1 MSDRTRTAFAFL
13 LILGLLFIWTILS
26 KPKTKPETVQPD
38 RVDSVPVTTEP
49 VKKAPTIPIIPEY
62 ADTIV
67 MEREN
72 FRIVLSTAGGSV
84 KEFYLRE
91 YDVDIVPDGEYL
103 FITQLNNDE
112 IINFEYLVY
121 DDSIVFT
128 YSKGDTK
135 LKKVY
140 YFNNPHGFQ
149 LITNIPDTI
158 NQILSLKSGM
168 SITEVKNRGEDLRH
182 FDVYVKNEKV
192 NKMKKKIKDEF
203 KYTGNVDWFAMRSK
217 YFLLVINNLGI
228 IDNINFYKL
237 PKDLPLKTA
246 GRKEDE
252 SDIYGAAFGCFY
264 MRGGGDRYGAE
275 IIGPEQINISVLLLP
290 IKHSELAKFK
300 KGYEEVASGGIMGPI
315 SRIILLIF
323 NFFYSIIRNYGFAII
338 LFATLIKGIF
348 FPLSKKMILS
358 QHKMQMIQP
367 EMKKLQ
373 KKYKDDSQRLN
384 QEMMQLYKTYKV
396 NPLSG
401 CLPLII
407 QMPIFFALYQTLIA
421 SIEFRQASFIFWL
434 TDLSFKDPYYVLPI
448 AMGVM
453 MLVQSLFTTVDPRQK
468 FMVIIMPVFMVFIFL
483 NFPSGLQLY
492 WFTYNILT
500 LVEHIITKRGGI
512 K

>member
-26 KPKTKPETVQPD
+26 KSKTKPETVQPD

-192 NKMKKKIKDEF
+192 NQMKKKIKDEF
-203 KYTGNVDWFAMRSK
+203 KYT
-217 YFLLVINNLGI
+217 
-228 IDNINFYKL
+228 
-237 PKDLPLKTA
+237 
-246 GRKEDE
+246 
-252 SDIYGAAFGCFY
+252 
-264 MRGGGDRYGAE
+264 
-275 IIGPEQINISVLLLP
+275 
-290 IKHSELAKFK
+290 
-300 KGYEEVASGGIMGPI
+300 
-315 SRIILLIF
+315 
-323 NFFYSIIRNYGFAII
+323 
-338 LFATLIKGIF
+338 
-348 FPLSKKMILS
+348 
-358 QHKMQMIQP
+358 
-367 EMKKLQ
+367 
-373 KKYKDDSQRLN
+373 
-384 QEMMQLYKTYKV
+384 
-396 NPLSG
+396 
-401 CLPLII
+401 
-407 QMPIFFALYQTLIA
+407 
-421 SIEFRQASFIFWL
+421 
-434 TDLSFKDPYYVLPI
+434 
-448 AMGVM
+448 
-453 MLVQSLFTTVDPRQK
+453 
-468 FMVIIMPVFMVFIFL
+468 
-483 NFPSGLQLY
+483 
-492 WFTYNILT
+492 
-500 LVEHIITKRGGI
+500 
-512 K
+512 